1 MSSEAHL
8 ARKPRFTLALRL
20 SRVCLHSP
28 ENASKFSLILQT
40 FELLLIDVQ
49 GKEGRRQSKRQGKG
63 FAKKLHKIVPGK

>member
-40 FELLLIDVQ
+40 FELLLVDVQ
-49 GKEGRRQSKRQGKG
+49 GTGRKKAKQKARKS
-63 FAKKLHKIVPGK
+63 FAKKLHKILPGK

>member
-8 ARKPRFTLALRL
+8 ARK
-20 SRVCLHSP
+20 P

-40 FELLLIDVQ
+40 FELLLVDVQ

-63 FAKKLHKIVPGK
+63 FAKKLHKILPGK

>member
-28 ENASKFSLILQT
+28 ENASKFSLVLQT
-40 FELLLIDVQ
+40 FELLLVDVQ
-49 GKEGRRQSKRQGKG
+49 ANGGRRQSKRQGKG
-63 FAKKLHKIVPGK
+63 FAKKLHKILPGK